1 MPRRSSTSPRVN
13 WSCSE
18 VWWLSRCYNWGL
30 PLWACF
36 IGAVAIVALVSAA
49 FEEMA
54 IRPLLNKG
62 VLAQIIA
69 TVGAAFAIETA
80 AMIIW
85 GREALTLPAFSGEK
99 PIGVAGATV
108 VPQTLWVVGLTLV
121 IVVAL
126 QFFYRRTLFGKAVR
140 ACAVNPTAARL
151 QGISYRRVVLFSFAL
166 SGAISAAAGVM
177 ITPVSFMGY
186 SFGSLLGLKG
196 FAAATL
202 GGMGNPVGAVAGG
215 FLLGI
220 LEALGV
226 GLVSS
231 GYKDA
236 IAFVILLLVLFLRP
250 AGLLGAKVAEQ
261 AVTQALGFARKHVA
275 YFAFAV
281 VIMTIPVYLSD
292 SYYLSVLAFM
302 GTRFMMA
309 LGLSLLL
316 GQAGQVS
323 LGQAA
328 FVGIG
333 AYGAA
338 ILTTRLGI
346 NPWLA
351 MASAALLAAVIAG
364 LVGMPTLKLKGH
376 YLAMATLGINEIVY
390 ILLVQ
395 LKGLTNGTDGITGI
409 PSLSIG
415 GLDFGS
421 PKAYHLL
428 VWGVGL
434 VMLRFSL
441 NLTSSRV
448 GRSLRALRRSE
459 PAAESLGVDTSYRKV
474 QIFMLAAAFASIA
487 GSFDAYYVNFISP
500 ESYNIGFSII
510 LVTGVIIGGLRSVWG
525 ALWGS
530 LVIVILPEI
539 LKRVNDD
546 LTNLVFGVLLV
557 VIMIFSGGQAR
568 GLLARR
574 RLRKSEESGGSAP
587 PGFEE

>member
-1 MPRRSSTSPRVN
+1 MTS
-13 WSCSE
+13 
-18 VWWLSRCYNWGL
+18 
-30 PLWACF
+30 
-36 IGAVAIVALVSAA
+36 
-49 FEEMA
+49 
-54 IRPLLNKG
+54 
-62 VLAQIIA
+62 
-69 TVGAAFAIETA
+69 
-80 AMIIW
+80 
-85 GREALTLPAFSGEK
+85 
-99 PIGVAGATV
+99 
-108 VPQTLWVVGLTLV
+108 
-121 IVVAL
+121 
-126 QFFYRRTLFGKAVR
+126 
-140 ACAVNPTAARL
+140 
-151 QGISYRRVVLFSFAL
+151 
-166 SGAISAAAGVM
+166 
-177 ITPVSFMGY
+177 
-186 SFGSLLGLKG
+186 
-196 FAAATL
+196 
-202 GGMGNPVGAVAGG
+202 
-215 FLLGI
+215 
-220 LEALGV
+220 
-226 GLVSS
+226 
-231 GYKDA
+231 
-236 IAFVILLLVLFLRP
+236 
-250 AGLLGAKVAEQ
+250 
-261 AVTQALGFARKHVA
+261 ALGFTRKHAA
-275 YFAFAV
+275 YFLFAV
-281 VIMTIPVYLSD
+281 VIMTIPLYLSN

-302 GTRFMMA
+302 ATRFMMA

-338 ILTTRLGI
+338 ILTTRLGV

-441 NLTSSRV
+441 NLTTSRV

-474 QIFMLAAAFASIA
+474 QIFMLAAVFASIA
-487 GSFDAYYVNFISP
+487 GSFDAYYVHFISP

-530 LVIVILPEI
+530 IVIVILPEM
-539 LKRVNDD
+539 LKRVDED
-546 LTNLVFGVLLV
+546 VTNLVFGVLLI

-568 GLLARR
+568 GFWAQRR
-574 RLRKSEESGGSAP
+574 FRKSRQSGQSAP
-587 PGFEE
+587 PGAEE